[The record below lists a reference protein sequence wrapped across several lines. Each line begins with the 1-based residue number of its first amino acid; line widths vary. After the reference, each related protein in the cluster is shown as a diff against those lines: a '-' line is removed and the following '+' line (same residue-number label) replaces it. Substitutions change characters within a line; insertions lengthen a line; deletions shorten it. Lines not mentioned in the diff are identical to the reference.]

1 MYGEY
6 ASGDGTAKYIFTCV
20 YYTLLNAGFEDSH
33 QITKSYMEFR
43 LFNIMNNQL
52 NLNLLYFIDSFIIPE
67 INKLLIFYEDTFDFE
82 DRLRVH

>member
-6 ASGDGTAKYIFTCV
+6 ASGGGVAKYIFTCV
-20 YYTLLNAGFEDSH
+20 YYTLLNAGFKDSD

-43 LFNIMNNQL
+43 LFNSMNNQL

-82 DRLRVH
+82 NRLGVH